1 MIPAPAVVHV
11 AVVRGP
17 ETAARAART
26 AAGRVALRALAAELV
41 GADPADVTVRARC
54 ATCGGAHGRPVLGGS
69 RALDGLHA
77 SVAHAGGLVV
87 VAVSPDGPIGIDA
100 EPRGREAPPGTTL
113 AEWVRVEAVL
123 KTDGRGLLVDPSL
136 VRVEGDA
143 TGDRLDR
150 GRARALP
157 AGRRESRKRPR
168 RRDRAARSRRARCA
182 DPGPGR
188 AWIRHLTPQRRRT
201 RGSEG
206 SGASASHARSS
217 APASPAAPTR
227 SAVVRGAVHAG
238 SVQRSSSCRH
248 AASPRVS
255 RSACTASAPRL

>member
-1 MIPAPAVVHV
+1 MPAPAVVHV

-26 AAGRVALRALAAELV
+26 AAGRAALRALAAELV

-123 KTDGRGLLVDPSL
+123 TTDGRGLLVDPSL

-143 TGDRLDR
+143 TGMTAWIEGEAARYRLVDVSLGSDLVVAIARR
-150 GRARALP
+150 GLGELDARIQDP
-157 AGRRESRKRPR
+157 AG
-168 RRDRAARSRRARCA
+168 
-182 DPGPGR
+182 PGSD
-188 AWIRHLTPQRRRT
+188 I
-201 RGSEG
+201 
-206 SGASASHARSS
+206 
-217 APASPAAPTR
+217 
-227 SAVVRGAVHAG
+227 
-238 SVQRSSSCRH
+238 
-248 AASPRVS
+248 
-255 RSACTASAPRL
+255 

>member
-11 AVVRGP
+11 AVVREP
-17 ETAARAART
+17 ETADRAART
-26 AAGRVALRALAAELV
+26 AAGRAALRALAAELV

-87 VAVSPDGPIGIDA
+87 VTVSAEGPIGIDA

-143 TGDRLDR
+143 TGMTAWIEGEPARYRLVDVDLGSGLVVAIARR
-150 GRARALP
+150 GLGELDARIQDP
-157 AGRRESRKRPR
+157 AGPGS
-168 RRDRAARSRRARCA
+168 A
-182 DPGPGR
+182 D
-188 AWIRHLTPQRRRT
+188 I
-201 RGSEG
+201 
-206 SGASASHARSS
+206 
-217 APASPAAPTR
+217 
-227 SAVVRGAVHAG
+227 
-238 SVQRSSSCRH
+238 
-248 AASPRVS
+248 
-255 RSACTASAPRL
+255 